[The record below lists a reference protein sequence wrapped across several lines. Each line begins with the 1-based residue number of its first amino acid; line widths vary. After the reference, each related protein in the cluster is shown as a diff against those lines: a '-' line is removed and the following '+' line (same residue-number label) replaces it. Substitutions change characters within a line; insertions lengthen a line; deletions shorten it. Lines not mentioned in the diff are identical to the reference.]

1 MHSVE
6 NFPKGRITAMQN
18 KLESLISLLDDS
30 NIEVVQEAMAELL
43 KHEAE
48 INEYLAKHQESSN
61 PELRKRIHQLQ
72 AIMIMRRR
80 RENFAKILNSEN
92 LNLID
97 GLTAV
102 HLQWYDNDSERFLED
117 LWERFLKAS
126 KRFAPKNINEIAYFM
141 RKCGFETVPVEEL
154 QADCFCLGP
163 VLDDLVGADFI
174 LCAIAVQLAEEWGFE
189 LEIIRVINNFLLIDK
204 EGRALSPANSWQ
216 LLSGID
222 TRKCEF
228 WSKKQILELASTML
242 FSFAVSSNSFR
253 YIHTIGHS
261 LAKVLNEK
269 KLDFLPYPYG
279 VRKEK
284 NNIKK

>member
-1 MHSVE
+1 
-6 NFPKGRITAMQN
+6 MQN
-18 KLESLISLLDDS
+18 KIESLISLLDDS
-30 NIEVVQEAMAELL
+30 NIGVVQEAMAELL
-43 KHEAE
+43 KHETE
-48 INEYLAKHQESSN
+48 INEYLAHHQESSN
-61 PELRKRIHQLQ
+61 PEMRKRIHQLQ

-80 RENFAKILNSEN
+80 RENFSKILNSDN

-97 GLTAV
+97 GLMAV
-102 HLQWYDNDSERFLED
+102 HLQWYDNDSEHFLED
-117 LWERFLKAS
+117 LWERFLNAS

-141 RKCGFETVPVEEL
+141 RKCGFEAVPADEL

-163 VLDDLVGADFI
+163 VLDDLSGADFI
-174 LCAIAVQLAEEWGFE
+174 LCAIAAQLAEEWGFE
-189 LEIIRVINNFLLIDK
+189 LEIVRVINNFLLIDK

-216 LLSGID
+216 PLSNVD
-222 TRKCEF
+222 TQKCEF

-261 LAKVLNEK
+261 LAKVFNEE

-284 NNIKK
+284 K

>member
-1 MHSVE
+1 MH
-6 NFPKGRITAMQN
+6 N
-18 KLESLISLLDDS
+18 KFKSLISLLDDS

-43 KHEAE
+43 KHETE

-80 RENFAKILNSEN
+80 RESFARILNSDN
-92 LNLID
+92 FSLID
-97 GLTAV
+97 GLIAV

-117 LWERFLKAS
+117 LWERFFKAS
-126 KRFAPKNINEIAYFM
+126 KRFAPKNISEIAYFM
-141 RKCGFETVPVEEL
+141 RKCGFEVAPSDEL

-174 LCAIAVQLAEEWGFE
+174 LCAVASQLAEKWGFE
-189 LEIIRVINNFLLIDK
+189 LEIIRVINDFLLIDK
-204 EGRALSPANSWQ
+204 EGKALSPANSWQ
-216 LLSGID
+216 LISDVD

-261 LAKVLNEK
+261 LAKVLNEE

-279 VRKEK
+279 VRKGK
-284 NNIKK
+284 NN

>member
-1 MHSVE
+1 ME
-6 NFPKGRITAMQN
+6 NSPKGLKKVMHKKI
-18 KLESLISLLDDS
+18 ESLISLLDDS

-48 INEYLAKHQESSN
+48 INEYLGKHQESSN

-80 RENFAKILNSEN
+80 RENFAKILNSED
-92 LNLID
+92 LNLIE
-97 GLTAV
+97 GLMAV

-126 KRFAPKNINEIAYFM
+126 KRFSPKSISEISYFM
-141 RKCGFETVPVEEL
+141 RKCGFEVSPPDEL

-174 LCAIAVQLAEEWGFE
+174 LCAIAAQLGEEWGVE
-189 LEIIRVINNFLLIDK
+189 LEIVRMINDFLLIDK

-216 LLSGID
+216 IISAVD
-222 TRKCEF
+222 TQKCEF

-261 LAKVLNEK
+261 LAKVLNEE

-279 VRKEK
+279 IRKEK
-284 NNIKK
+284 K